1 MSMPSGPGPVVQRA
15 ILTSELQRL
24 RQEHGSTQDQAAS
37 ALDWSLSKL
46 IRIEGGSV
54 GVSTTDLHALLRYY
68 GMPDGDPAIGRLT
81 ELARDGRQRGWWAL
95 YRNEISPAYTE
106 FIGYE
111 AGASTIRCLQ
121 PLAIP
126 GLLQIEEYAN
136 ALTIEFARTREQRD
150 IIVEVRMQRQDQV
163 LGRAD
168 PPLLHVVLDEAALRR
183 HVGGQTDRGIMT
195 RQLRHL
201 VEMSAEPNII
211 IELIPF
217 TQGAHFGMQGE
228 FTILGF
234 ADSRLGDVLF
244 IENARSSDTNVADRD
259 TRITEYRV
267 AFENLRRLTL
277 PEDETVPFLEAVIA
291 DIGA

>member
-24 RQEHGSTQDQAAS
+24 RQEHGSTQDQVAS

-54 GVSTTDLHALLRYY
+54 GVSTTDLRALLRFY
-68 GMPDGDPAIGRLT
+68 GLPDGAPAIDRLT

-95 YRNEISPAYTE
+95 YRNDLSPAYLE

-136 ALTIEFARTREQRD
+136 ALTVEFTRTHEVRD

-163 LGRAD
+163 LGRPD

-183 HVGGQTDRGIMT
+183 HVGGQIDAGIMA

-201 VEMSAEPNII
+201 IAMTDKPNIA
-211 IELIPF
+211 IEVIPF

-234 ADSRLGDVLF
+234 DGRLGDVLF
-244 IENARSSDTNVADRD
+244 IENARSTDTNVADRD
-259 TRITEYRV
+259 ARITEYRV

-277 PEDETVPFLEAVIA
+277 AEEETVPFLERVIV
-291 DIGA
+291 DMGG